1 MSGGRRS
8 LRLLGEKILKMKSR
22 KYHFNYLRS
31 GEMGEMGGRRG
42 CFIGV
47 GYGTGMV
54 TGK

>member
-31 GEMGEMGGRRG
+31 GEMGEMEGEEGLLYWSWIRD
-42 CFIGV
+42 
-47 GYGTGMV
+47 GYGDR
-54 TGK
+54 

>member
-31 GEMGEMGGRRG
+31 GEMGEMGGG
-42 CFIGV
+42 GV
-47 GYGTGMV
+47 ALLELDTGRV
-54 TGK
+54 W